1 MDRTLPP
8 DCNTVA
14 VLDRDHATALRKH
27 NGTWYWLDS
36 STENPTPLPSNS
48 AIWERVKGSLL
59 VLCGLSIKHM
69 GEYLDKSGN
78 LRYNYAV
85 SKAQSYW
92 QCRKYYIPN
101 AGTTLLKGMRAQPLP
116 PTITGVRR
124 PREHTEAQ
132 DSEVEAGNVNTTTHT
147 GITYPLHTEQ
157 THRPSPGPPH
167 DKRTTQTL
175 KQAEWRITTWNVN
188 DLQNTKAE
196 LNYITQDLDPE
207 SQTYY

>member
-1 MDRTLPP
+1 M
-8 DCNTVA
+8 A

-27 NGTWYWLDS
+27 SGTWYWLDS
-36 STENPTPLPSNS
+36 TKENPIPLPNNS
-48 AIWERVKGSLL
+48 ATWERVKGSLL

-101 AGTTLLKGMRAQPLP
+101 AGTTLIKGVRAQPLP

-124 PREHTEAQ
+124 PREHTVLQ
-132 DSEVEAGNVNTTTHT
+132 DNHTDTGNTNNTTYEDTTHKM
-147 GITYPLHTEQ
+147 PTEK
-157 THRPSPGPPH
+157 THRPSPGPSYG
-167 DKRTTQTL
+167 RQTTQTL
-175 KQAEWRITTWNVN
+175 KQTEWRITTWNVN
-188 DLQNTKAE
+188 DLQNTKTE
-196 LNYITQDLDPE
+196 LN
-207 SQTYY
+207 

>member
-1 MDRTLPP
+1 MYSQPKQSTVKQSRMAGQFTAP

-27 NGTWYWLDS
+27 RGTWYWLDS
-36 STENPTPLPSNS
+36 NSENPIPLPSNS
-48 AIWERVKGSLL
+48 ATWERVKGSLL

-101 AGTTLLKGMRAQPLP
+101 AGTAPLKGMRTQPLP
-116 PTITGVRR
+116 PTITLVWKSLMYC
-124 PREHTEAQ
+124 T
-132 DSEVEAGNVNTTTHT
+132 
-147 GITYPLHTEQ
+147 
-157 THRPSPGPPH
+157 
-167 DKRTTQTL
+167 
-175 KQAEWRITTWNVN
+175 
-188 DLQNTKAE
+188 
-196 LNYITQDLDPE
+196 
-207 SQTYY
+207 